1 MGATLIVDDA
11 AFILVLSG
19 THLPFRKDG
28 RFSWPSS
35 ARRQGDLFV
44 CMIST
49 GNQAQVAR
57 MVALWFAHYAAAP
70 L

>member
-1 MGATLIVDDA
+1 MEGLVGLA
-11 AFILVLSG
+11 AQG
-19 THLPFRKDG
+19 D
-28 RFSWPSS
+28 
-35 ARRQGDLFV
+35 GDLFV

-70 L
+70 LWQGPVYTSDCDCY